1 MVRRRKT
8 PGRATADFAR
18 QKLYRGGQMQFSSQ
32 SSCDYF
38 RVEGGL
44 LPPRIEDKWLGV
56 VKPDLPEVYILWV

>member
-1 MVRRRKT
+1 
-8 PGRATADFAR
+8 
-18 QKLYRGGQMQFSSQ
+18 MQFSSQ